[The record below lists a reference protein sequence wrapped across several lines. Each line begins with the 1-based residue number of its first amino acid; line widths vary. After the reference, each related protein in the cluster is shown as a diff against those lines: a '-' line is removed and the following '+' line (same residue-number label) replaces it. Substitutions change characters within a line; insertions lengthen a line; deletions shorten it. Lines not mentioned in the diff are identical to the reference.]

1 MNDSTA
7 NRARIQRLLTA
18 IGPLLA
24 LIALM
29 VFFRIAVGES
39 ATGNTFWSANNLR
52 FILVQTTI
60 VAVAACGMTMIIVA
74 GGIDLSVGSA
84 MAVCAVTSGLTLAAG
99 GDPLLAIAVAVASGA
114 AIGALNGSLI
124 AGLGIAPFI
133 VTLGIMGVARGAAK
147 LLADE
152 QVVRF
157 EKNWLQK
164 LMQPFPFDA
173 DPALM
178 KALVVAPGVWIA
190 ALVAA
195 AMALVMSRSV
205 FGRHCYAIG
214 SNEAAARLCGIRVRT
229 SKIAIYAIAG
239 ATFGLAGLLDLSR
252 LSQGNPTTAMG
263 LELDVIAAVVIGGAS
278 LSGGSGTI
286 LGTIVGALIMGVL
299 RSGTQQM
306 GLKTPWQEILIGAII
321 VIAVAIDRLRNR
333 RTG

>member
-1 MNDSTA
+1 MNDAT
-7 NRARIQRLLTA
+7 RARLQRLLTV

-24 LIALM
+24 LAALM
-29 VFFRIAVGES
+29 VFFRIAVGEGV
-39 ATGNTFWSANNLR
+39 TGNTFWSGNNLR

-60 VAVAACGMTMIIVA
+60 VAVAACGMTMVIVA

-84 MAVCAVTSGLTLAAG
+84 MAVCAVVAGLTLRAG
-99 GDPLLAIAVAVASGA
+99 GDPLLAIAVAIACGA

-133 VTLGIMGVARGAAK
+133 VTLGIMGVARGTAK
-147 LLADE
+147 LLASE
-152 QVVRF
+152 EVVRF
-157 EKNWLQK
+157 PDNWLRK
-164 LMQPFPFDA
+164 LMQPIPFDQ

-178 KALVVAPGVWIA
+178 KALVVAPGAWIA
-190 ALVAA
+190 AIVAA
-195 AMALVMSRSV
+195 FMALVMSRSV

-214 SNEAAARLCGIRVRT
+214 SNEAAARLCGIRVRS

-239 ATFGLAGLLDLSR
+239 ATFGLAGLLDLAR

-278 LSGGSGTI
+278 LSGGAGTI
-286 LGTIVGALIMGVL
+286 VGTIVGALIMGVL

-306 GLKTPWQEILIGAII
+306 GLGTPWQEILIGAII
-321 VIAVAIDRLRNR
+321 VIAVTIDRLRNR